1 MKASPFA
8 GRTHMWVKHGG
19 GLWEV
24 GWGKPL
30 AAWAENVEDAT
41 RRQENRRRGGRRSS
55 AAMAVK

>member
-1 MKASPFA
+1 
-8 GRTHMWVKHGG
+8 MWVKHGG

-41 RRQENRRRGGRRSS
+41 RRQENRRRGGGRSS